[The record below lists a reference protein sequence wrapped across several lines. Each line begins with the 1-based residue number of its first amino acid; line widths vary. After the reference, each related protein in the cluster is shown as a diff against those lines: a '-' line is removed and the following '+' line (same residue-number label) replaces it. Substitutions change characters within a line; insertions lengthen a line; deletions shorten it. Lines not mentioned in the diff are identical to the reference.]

1 VLRCRIHWCA
11 RNTQHE
17 ALGGLSDKLRT
28 MRKLILIKHAKPE
41 IVPAIPSDQ
50 WRLGAEGRAA
60 CGPLSNKLK
69 PFAPAAIHTSV
80 EPKARETAE
89 LIGQAL
95 GVPVHSADNLHE
107 HDRSNEPHMDTREFI
122 SLMAL
127 LFKEP
132 DRQVLGLE
140 TANEAFTR
148 FAGAVDKILATT
160 IGDQAIVSHG
170 TVIALFAQRRLKKDG
185 FALWR
190 QMGQPSFL
198 VIDADNWSVI
208 G

>member
-1 VLRCRIHWCA
+1 
-11 RNTQHE
+11 
-17 ALGGLSDKLRT
+17 

-41 IVPAIPSDQ
+41 VVPAVASDL
-50 WRLGAEGRAA
+50 WKLGAEGRAA
-60 CGPLSNKLK
+60 CGPLAEKIRAL
-69 PFAPAAIHTSV
+69 APVAIYTST

-89 LIGQAL
+89 IIGEAL
-95 GVPVHSADNLHE
+95 GVPVHPTEDLHE

-132 DRQVLGLE
+132 DREVLGLE
-140 TANEAFTR
+140 TADEAYER
-148 FAGAVDKILATT
+148 FAEAVDDILEKSA
-160 IGDQAIVSHG
+160 GDVAIVSHG

-185 FALWR
+185 FGLWR

-198 VIDADNWSVI
+198 VVDVAGWTVA
-208 G
+208 GG